1 MSSHGWYELEDAI
14 CITMEYFELGDLQG
28 YIDTPLRESEARE
41 ITDQILEGLAFMH
54 ENGFI
59 HRDLKPAV
67 RVSNLVS

>member
-1 MSSHGWYELEDAI
+1 
-14 CITMEYFELGDLQG
+14 MEYFELGDLQG